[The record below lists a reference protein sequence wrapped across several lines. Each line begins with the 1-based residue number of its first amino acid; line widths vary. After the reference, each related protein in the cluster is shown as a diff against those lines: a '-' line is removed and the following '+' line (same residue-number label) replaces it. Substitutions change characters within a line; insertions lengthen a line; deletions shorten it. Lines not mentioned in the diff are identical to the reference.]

1 MKELEILLE
10 KFWIIKENDKE
21 LYYRVKDANVQ
32 FKEFLEQKL
41 GYKLII
47 NPYMIKL
54 EKLPGK
60 AEMWM
65 GIQEFEDKLEY
76 AILCLLLVF
85 LEDKGDGEQFILSE
99 VTEFIQASFPGD
111 EKLDWTIFRHRKYM
125 VRVLRFAAEIGI
137 VKADDGD
144 EGSFMESTETE
155 VLYESTGLS
164 RYFVRNFTGN
174 ILNYSSWK
182 DIENGEWFDVD
193 KDRGRVRRNRVY
205 RRLLMSPA
213 VYSEGPDDPDYIYI
227 RNQRS
232 LLQRDIEEVLDSQL
246 HVHKNGAFVI
256 LDPSINFKDVFPS
269 KKSVSDIVLQ
279 LNTHIVNLLKSGEL
293 EKRENDIIN
302 VSKARFVRLLEEIR
316 EISLTGWGKVYR
328 EMTLDKLCDEVI
340 LYMKSFSMIEAAEDG
355 REIRVMPLVGKVTGK
370 YPKNFI
376 GSKN

>member
-1 MKELEILLE
+1 MKELETLLE
-10 KFWIIKENDKE
+10 RFWITKEEDKD
-21 LYYRVKDANVQ
+21 LYYRVKDASA
-32 FKEFLEQKL
+32 EITDFLEQKL

-76 AILCLLLVF
+76 SIFCMLLVF
-85 LEDKGDGEQFILSE
+85 LEDKSAGEQFILSE

-111 EKLDWTIFRHRKYM
+111 VRIDWTIFRHRKYM
-125 VRVLRFAAEIGI
+125 VKVLRFAAQIGI
-137 VKADDGD
+137 IKTDDGD
-144 EGSFMESTETE
+144 ESSFMESVETE

-182 DIENGEWFDVD
+182 DIENGEWFDID

-205 RRLLMSPA
+205 RRLIMSPA
-213 VYSEGPDDPDYIYI
+213 VYSEGAEDPDYIYI

-232 LLQRDIEEVLDSQL
+232 LLARDIEEYLDSQL
-246 HVHKNGAFVI
+246 HVHKNGTFLI
-256 LDPSINFKDVFPS
+256 LNPSKNFKDVFPS

-279 LNTHIVNLLKSGEL
+279 INTHIIKLVKSGEI
-293 EKRENDIIN
+293 EKREDDIIN
-302 VSKARFVRLLEEIR
+302 ISKARFVRLLEDIR
-316 EISLTGWGKVYR
+316 EIYLSGWSKVYR
-328 EMTLDKLCDEVI
+328 EMSLDKLFDEVV
-340 LYMKSFSMIEAAEDG
+340 LFMKGFSMVEVLDDG
-355 REIRVMPLVGKVTGK
+355 REIRLMPLIGKLIGE
-370 YPKNFI
+370 YPKNFQRE
-376 GSKN
+376 